1 MDRKTAVVTGATS
14 GIGYETALTLARN
27 GCEVIG
33 IGRDPVRCLS
43 TEERIR
49 GQVSGAVVKFFT
61 ADLSRQSQVR
71 AVAAAIR
78 QYLAERANSPL
89 NFLINNAGTFSDRFT
104 PTEDGVE
111 TTLAVNHLAPF
122 LLTYELLPQ
131 LLAAPGSRVITVSS
145 ESHRNTFMDF
155 SYLGRPLIYVSLWA
169 YKVSKLANVLFSAE
183 FNRRMAGTSVRAYAV
198 DPGLVNTDIGLKGTS
213 GISKWVWKMRQR
225 SGTGADLPAATIA
238 HLCEGP
244 VDNREALYWRDSRPE
259 QPGRQAMDKR
269 NAARLWRI
277 SCELCGIHWEGWD
290 HGG

>member
-1 MDRKTAVVTGATS
+1 MDRKTSIVTGATS

-27 GCEVIG
+27 GCKVIG
-33 IGRDPVRCLS
+33 IGRDPARCFAA
-43 TEERIR
+43 EEKIR
-49 GQVSGAVVKFFT
+49 GQVSGAVVKYFT

-71 AVAAAIR
+71 AAAAAIR
-78 QYLAERANSPL
+78 LYLAERGESQID
-89 NFLINNAGTFSDRFT
+89 FLINNAGTFSDRFT

-122 LLTYELLPQ
+122 LLTYELLP
-131 LLAAPGSRVITVSS
+131 LLAAAPAARVITVSS

-155 SYLGRPLIYVSLWA
+155 SYLKRPLIYVSLWA

-183 FNRRMAGTSVRAYAV
+183 FNRRMASAGVRAYAV

-213 GISKWVWKMRQR
+213 GLSRWVWRLRQR

-244 VDNREALYWRDSRPE
+244 AENPEALYWHDSRPE
-259 QPGRQAMDKR
+259 QPARPALDIR
-269 NAARLWRI
+269 TAARLWNL
-277 SCELCGIHWEGWD
+277 SCELCGIEWEGWEN
-290 HGG
+290 GR